1 MEKDIRNERPF
12 FPPLPEPNSKRGQT
26 MAKGNFY
33 HPRIEGI
40 NRKALRELQNERLRW
55 QIRRCLA
62 RSEFYQ
68 EKFKKAGIKASQI
81 NNVDDLVHLP
91 VVTKQELR
99 DEQIKHPPF
108 GRYTVAPAKDW
119 RELHPSTGTT
129 GVPVNTIWSEKDVEN
144 ITEVTARTMRSFGVR
159 PGDIIQNGFSYG
171 LWVAGMSTHYAG
183 ERIGCFVIPIGAS
196 MTGRQID
203 YLLNP
208 GSTVLLCTP
217 SFALHIAENL
227 RERGISPKKL
237 LLRLGSFGG
246 EGGTETNATRRK
258 IEEGLGI
265 DAYDYYGLAEI
276 APTFASECTA
286 QAGLHFAEDHYA
298 IEIINPDTL
307 ERCTEGEMGVLV
319 ITHLTREATPM
330 LRYWTNDYARYDS
343 ARCSCGRTHGRAVGG
358 ILGRADDMVIYRGAK
373 FYPVQVEKVVRSYRE
388 LGDEFL
394 IEMTRDGSTFA
405 DVCTVV
411 CECLAPGSERMAL
424 EQRLRKDLKE
434 ELLVTP
440 EIRIE
445 NFGTLERTTFK
456 AKRIVDKRPKG

>member
-1 MEKDIRNERPF
+1 MP
-12 FPPLPEPNSKRGQT
+12 Q
-26 MAKGNFY
+26 GNFY
-33 HPRIEGI
+33 HPKIERLSRQAI
-40 NRKALRELQNERLRW
+40 RELQNERLRW

-62 RSEFYQ
+62 KSEFYQ
-68 EKFKKAGIKASQI
+68 EKFRKAGIRASHI
-81 NNVDDLVHLP
+81 KTVDDLIHVP

-99 DEQIKHPPF
+99 EEQVKHPPF
-108 GRYTVAPAKDW
+108 GRYTVAPKEVW

-129 GVPVNTIWSEKDVEN
+129 GTPVNTIWSEKDVEN
-144 ITEVTARTMRSFGVR
+144 ITEVTARTMWSFGVR

-171 LWVAGMSTHYAG
+171 LWVAGMSTHYAAG
-183 ERIGCFVIPIGAS
+183 RIGCFVIPIGAS

-203 YLLNP
+203 YMLNP

-227 RERGISPKKL
+227 RERGISPQQL
-237 LLRLGSFGG
+237 PLRRGCFGG
-246 EGGTETNATRRK
+246 EGGTENEATRRK

-276 APTFASECTA
+276 APTFASECTKK
-286 QAGLHFAEDHYA
+286 AGLHWAEDHYL
-298 IEIINPDTL
+298 IEVINPDTL
-307 ERCTEGEMGVLV
+307 TRCAEGEMGVLV

-330 LRYWTNDYARYDS
+330 IRYWTNDYARYE
-343 ARCSCGRTHGRAVGG
+343 AGRCACGRTHGRSPAG
-358 ILGRADDMVIYRGAK
+358 ILGRSDDMVIYRGAK
-373 FYPVQVEKVVRSYRE
+373 FYPIQVEKVVRGYRE

-394 IEMTRDGSTFA
+394 IELTIDEKTYA

-411 CECLAPGSERMAL
+411 CECLSSDMDKSAL
-424 EQRLRKDLKE
+424 EQRLRKALRE
-434 ELLVTP
+434 ELLVSP

-456 AKRIVDKRPKG
+456 AKRVLDKRLKA

>member
-1 MEKDIRNERPF
+1 
-12 FPPLPEPNSKRGQT
+12 

-33 HPRIEGI
+33 HPEIERIG
-40 NRKALRELQNERLRW
+40 RKALRELQNERLRW
-55 QIRRCLA
+55 QVRRCLA
-62 RSEFYQ
+62 KSEFYR
-68 EKFKKAGIKASQI
+68 EKFKKAGLKASHI
-81 NNVDDLVHLP
+81 KTVDDLVYVP

-99 DEQIKHPPF
+99 DEQVKHPPF
-108 GRYTVAPAKDW
+108 GRYTVSPAKDW

-129 GVPVNTIWSEKDVEN
+129 GLPVNTIWSEQDMEN
-144 ITEVTARTMRSFGVR
+144 ITEVTARTMWSFGVR
-159 PGDIIQNGFSYG
+159 PGDILQNGFAYG

-183 ERIGCFVIPIGAS
+183 GRIGCFVIPIGAS

-203 YLLNP
+203 YMLNP

-217 SFALHIAENL
+217 SFALHMAENL

-237 LLRLGSFGG
+237 PLRLGSFGG
-246 EGGTETNATRRK
+246 EGGTETQATRKK
-258 IEEGLGI
+258 IEAGLDI
-265 DAYDYYGLAEI
+265 EAYDYYGLAEI
-276 APTFASECTA
+276 GPTFASECTA
-286 QAGLHFAEDHYA
+286 QWGLHFAEDHYV

-307 ERCTEGEMGVLV
+307 ERCAEGEMGVLV

-394 IEMTRDGSTFA
+394 IELARDESTFA

-411 CECLAPGSERMAL
+411 CECLAPDMDRMTL

-434 ELLVTP
+434 ELHVTP
-440 EIRIE
+440 EIRVE

-456 AKRIVDKRPKG
+456 AKRIVDKRPK

>member
-1 MEKDIRNERPF
+1 M
-12 FPPLPEPNSKRGQT
+12 SRG
-26 MAKGNFY
+26 KYY
-33 HPRIEGI
+33 HPEIERMS
-40 NRKALRELQNERLRW
+40 RKEIRQLQNERLRW

-62 RSEFYQ
+62 KSELYR
-68 EKFKKAGIKASQI
+68 EKFRKAGLKAAHI
-81 NNVDDLVHLP
+81 RTVDDLIHVP
-91 VVTKQELR
+91 AVTKQELR
-99 DEQIKHPPF
+99 EEQIKHPPF

-129 GVPVNTIWSEKDVEN
+129 GVPVNTIWSENDVEN
-144 ITEVTARTMRSFGVR
+144 ITEVTARTMYSFGVR
-159 PGDIIQNGFSYG
+159 PGDVIQNGFSYG
-171 LWVAGMSTHYAG
+171 LWIAGMSTHYAAK
-183 ERIGCFVIPIGAS
+183 RLNCFVIPIGAS

-203 YLLNP
+203 YMLNP

-227 RERGISPKKL
+227 RERGVSPQQLKL
-237 LLRLGSFGG
+237 KMGCFGG
-246 EGGTETNATRRK
+246 EAGTETTATRRK

-276 APTFASECTA
+276 GPTFASECTA
-286 QAGLHFAEDHYA
+286 KAGLHWAEDHYA
-298 IEIINPDTL
+298 IEIINPETM

-343 ARCSCGRTHGRAVGG
+343 SRCSCGRTHARSVGG

-373 FYPVQVEKVVRSYRE
+373 FYPVQVEKVVRSYQE
-388 LGDEFL
+388 LGDEFI
-394 IEMTRDGSTFA
+394 IELTRDKKTYA

-411 CECLAPGSERMAL
+411 CECLNPQEDKQTFGR
-424 EQRLRKDLKE
+424 RLQKALKE
-434 ELLVTP
+434 ELMVTP

-445 NFGTLERTTFK
+445 NFGILERTTFK
-456 AKRIVDKRPKG
+456 AKRIMDKRK

>member
-1 MEKDIRNERPF
+1 MGK
-12 FPPLPEPNSKRGQT
+12 T
-26 MAKGNFY
+26 NFY
-33 HPRIEGI
+33 HPEIE
-40 NRKALRELQNERLRW
+40 RMSRSALREMQNERLRW
-55 QIRRCLA
+55 QVRRCLTK
-62 RSEFYQ
+62 SEFYQ
-68 EKFKKAGIKASQI
+68 EKFRKAGVKASHI
-81 NNVDDLVHLP
+81 KTVDDLVHVP

-99 DEQIKHPPF
+99 DEQVKHPPF
-108 GRYTVAPAKDW
+108 GRYAVAPPKDW

-129 GVPVNTIWSEKDVEN
+129 GAPVNTIWAERDVEN
-144 ITEVTARTMRSFGVR
+144 ITAVTARTMWSFGVR

-171 LWVAGMSTHYAG
+171 LWVAGMSTHYAA

-227 RERGISPKKL
+227 RERGISPRKL
-237 LLRLGSFGG
+237 SLRLGSFGG
-246 EGGTETNATRRK
+246 EGGTETQATRRK

-276 APTFASECTA
+276 GPTFASECA
-286 QAGLHFAEDHYA
+286 AKAGLHFAEDHYV

-307 ERCTEGEMGVLV
+307 ERCSEGEMGVLV

-343 ARCSCGRTHGRAVGG
+343 SRCACGRTPGRAASG

-373 FYPVQVEKVVRSYRE
+373 FYPVQVEKVVRSYKE

-394 IEMTRDGSTFA
+394 IENTREESTFS
-405 DVCTVV
+405 DICTIVV
-411 CECLAPGSERMAL
+411 ECLTLDMDRTAL
-424 EQRLRKDLKE
+424 KNRLQKDLKE

-456 AKRIVDKRPKG
+456 AKRIVDKRPKA